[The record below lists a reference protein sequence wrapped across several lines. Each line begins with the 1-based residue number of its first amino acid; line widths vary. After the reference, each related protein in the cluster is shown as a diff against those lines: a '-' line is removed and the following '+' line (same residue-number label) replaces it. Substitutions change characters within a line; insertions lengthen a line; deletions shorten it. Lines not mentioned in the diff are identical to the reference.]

1 MVAPGKDIKVPKA
14 IKNMLYTDEE
24 VITSICQSRLK
35 QRVSPASLFITNH
48 RILCYRPRNFGLRN
62 SIEDYHYRD
71 IANFKVDRGI
81 LFATINVKQRFSG
94 NDLILRNL
102 PKGNRDV
109 VSKLVQEAI
118 RRIGEGD
125 KPNLGIVA
133 ELQSDDPMKVLK
145 LRYVKGE
152 ITKEEFEE
160 MKQLL
165 E

>member
-1 MVAPGKDIKVPKA
+1 MVTPDKDIKVPKA
-14 IKNMLYTDEE
+14 IRNMLYTDEE
-24 VITSICQSRLK
+24 VIASICQSRLK

-48 RILCYRPRNFGLRN
+48 RILCYRPSNFGLRN
-62 SIEDYHYRD
+62 SIEDYHYKD

-81 LFATINVKQRFSG
+81 LWATINVKQRFSG
-94 NDLILRNL
+94 NDLILGNL
-102 PKGNRDV
+102 PKGNIDIISR
-109 VSKLVQEAI
+109 LVQEAI

-125 KPNLGIVA
+125 KPGSVA
-133 ELQSDDPMKVLK
+133 VAGLQSDDPMKVLK
-145 LRYVKGE
+145 LRYARGE